1 MKKWTEEEIEWLKEN
16 YPYRQFNE
24 MEQHLQRSHQAIT
37 KMAIRL
43 KIKRDELV
51 YKNFTKEQDEWLR
64 KFYYEAS
71 WEELLKKF
79 PNLSKTQIEARAKY
93 LKIKRKPTF
102 YKFSKEEDEILK
114 RYFGKISTK
123 EVSLLLDG
131 RDEKAIYHRARK
143 LGLEAYK
150 IWTKEKD
157 EFLIN
162 NYDKLRIRDLMKAL
176 GLNSNTPIYNRM
188 RELGLQNCGIGRIWN
203 DGDDRFLIDNYN
215 LLTNKDIA
223 SILKRTEIAI
233 KSRASNL
240 GIKKEINVET
250 NYSDIRKF
258 LRANNEGWR
267 NEIIK
272 ICGGKC
278 IFTESENFVVHH
290 LYANHLITSEAIEKF
305 GVGFDIDVTNENR
318 KQRKEFKDLYLKI
331 EWSYPAICIREDIHN
346 KFHSIY
352 GLGNNTPEQFIEFVS
367 NFFPEKLETLL
378 KYMKKT
384 IKITN

>member
-1 MKKWTEEEIEWLKEN
+1 
-16 YPYRQFNE
+16 
-24 MEQHLQRSHQAIT
+24 
-37 KMAIRL
+37 MAL
-43 KIKRDELV
+43 
-51 YKNFTKEQDEWLR
+51 
-64 KFYYEAS
+64 
-71 WEELLKKF
+71 
-79 PNLSKTQIEARAKY
+79 
-93 LKIKRKPTF
+93 
-102 YKFSKEEDEILK
+102 
-114 RYFGKISTK
+114 
-123 EVSLLLDG
+123 
-131 RDEKAIYHRARK
+131 
-143 LGLEAYK
+143 
-150 IWTKEKD
+150 
-157 EFLIN
+157 
-162 NYDKLRIRDLMKAL
+162 
-176 GLNSNTPIYNRM
+176 
-188 RELGLQNCGIGRIWN
+188 
-203 DGDDRFLIDNYN
+203 
-215 LLTNKDIA
+215 
-223 SILKRTEIAI
+223 
-233 KSRASNL
+233 
-240 GIKKEINVET
+240 KKEINVET

-378 KYMKKT
+378 KYMKET